1 VRLSEKAS
9 ASSKSLPVVELY
21 TDGACS
27 GNPGPGGWAYLLK
40 HPSSGKSRQDSGGEL
55 QTTNN
60 RMELSAVIQG
70 LSALSRPSSV
80 DLFSDSKY
88 VLDGLQSWLDGWIKR
103 GWKSST
109 KEPVKNRDLWE
120 QLDVLRKQHT
130 IRFHWVKGHN
140 EHPENE
146 LCDRLAVEARER
158 IARTR

>member
-1 VRLSEKAS
+1 MSDA
-9 ASSKSLPVVELY
+9 ASSTKTSLPIVELY

-40 HPSSGKSRQDSGGEL
+40 HPSSGKTRHDSGGEL

-60 RMELSAVIQG
+60 RMELSAVIFG
-70 LSALSRPSSV
+70 LSALSRSSSV
-80 DLFSDSKY
+80 DLYSDSKY

-120 QLDVLRKQHT
+120 QLDTLRKKHT

-146 LCDRLAVEARER
+146 FCDRLAVEARER
-158 IARTR
+158 IAREA